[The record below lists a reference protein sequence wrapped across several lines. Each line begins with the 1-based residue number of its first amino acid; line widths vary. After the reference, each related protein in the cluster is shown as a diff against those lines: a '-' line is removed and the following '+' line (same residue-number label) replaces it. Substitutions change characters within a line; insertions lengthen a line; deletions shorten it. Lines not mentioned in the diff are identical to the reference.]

1 MPSDRSDRVLRGSSA
16 AVFATFVAL
25 LSHVAGGGQVPGAL
39 GVVVPL
45 VLSTAACVL
54 LAGRR
59 LTLLRTTL
67 SVVVSQ
73 VLFHTLFVLG
83 TSPRTTQHPGSTGH
97 GAHGPTAA
105 LDLVTGATATAG
117 HHADVGMWSAHVA
130 AGLVTIAAFQRAGS
144 LLSALAA
151 VREFVLV
158 RLVRRALTAAP
169 PTHPVRVETSTPP
182 RLSRPLGFHPET
194 TALRGPPLATIR

>member
-39 GVVVPL
+39 GVVAPL

-83 TSPRTTQHPGSTGH
+83 TAPRTAQHPGAM
-97 GAHGPTAA
+97 AHGTHGSAA
-105 LDLVTGATATAG
+105 TVDLVTGATAS
-117 HHADVGMWSAHVA
+117 HHTDVGMWSAHLA

-144 LLSALAA
+144 LLAALAG
-151 VREFVLV
+151 VREFVFV
-158 RLVRRALTAAP
+158 RLIRRALTDAP
-169 PTHPVRVETSTPP
+169 PTRPTRVETAIEP
-182 RLSRPLGFHPET
+182 RLAHPLGFHPET